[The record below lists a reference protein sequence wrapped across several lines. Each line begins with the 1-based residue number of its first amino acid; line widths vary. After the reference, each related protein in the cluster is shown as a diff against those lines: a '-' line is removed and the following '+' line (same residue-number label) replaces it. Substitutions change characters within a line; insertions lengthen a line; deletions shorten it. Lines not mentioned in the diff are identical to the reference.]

1 MKNFL
6 DRMLIMGIP
15 LVLGIYIL
23 LIIWGEEISWES
35 QEEANQNLIAGLCWL
50 SFYWSIITLS
60 SLLNWTVFV

>member
-35 QEEANQNLIAGLCWL
+35 QEEVNQNLIAGLCWL